1 MNQSLFTEFQP
12 LAAIAITPAAA
23 RTLQPVCQATGAI
36 LWVPESLNYLE
47 NVQFYQGSLKSHIA
61 SLWDK
66 YSAFIFSLATG
77 AVVRIIAPLLADKY
91 RDPAVIV
98 IDENGNFVISL
109 CGGHQGKADQITQA
123 LAVEMGATPVLTGAS
138 AGLGLVGVDMLG
150 VPFGWVRGNGNWIGV
165 SAAVA
170 RGEAVEV
177 IQEVGSI
184 LWRNSLPE
192 KHSFVVGDLPE
203 DGLSVGGKFNSGIAD
218 EFSLVVEDLSG
229 DGLSVG
235 GKFDSEIADE
245 LSVGDNKNNENNEV
259 IFAPSPPPL
268 PTPYSPPRHPLS
280 HSPIAARIWITIEEG
295 QSLPECDVPMVK
307 WHPRVLWVGIGCE
320 RGTSKRLIEMAIRQ
334 TCQRYHL
341 SEFAI
346 AGIATIDLKADEIG
360 IIELCRD
367 ANLPLRTFSSEI
379 LSLIKV
385 PTPSDI
391 VAAEVGTPSVAEAA
405 AICASLNPIIYPTQ
419 STPEFDILSP
429 TKSPTQSAPE
439 FDILSATKSP
449 TQSSTEFHILSATE
463 SPTTSPKSDIP
474 SPTILVPKQIVKS
487 EDEAGAVTVAIAQ
500 SDLEY
505 IGRTGKL
512 WLVGIGP
519 GKLEQMTPAAK
530 MAVSRADAIIG
541 YSLYIDLIAP
551 IFRPGQIIE
560 SLPITQER
568 QRAIRAIELA
578 EWGLTVAVVSSGD
591 CGIYGM
597 AGLVLEELKLRQWDG
612 KIPEVQVF
620 PGITAL
626 QAAASRVGAPL
637 MHDFC
642 AISLSDL
649 LTPWAVIE
657 KRLEAAAQADFVTA
671 FYNPRSRNRTAQIA
685 IAQQIFL
692 KYRHPHTPV
701 AIVRCAYREDEE
713 ITLTTLDKLLDIPI
727 DMLTTILI
735 GNQTTSIHGDWM
747 ITPRG
752 YLGNGE

>member
-1 MNQSLFTEFQP
+1 MNQSLLTEFQP
-12 LAAIAITPAAA
+12 IAAIAITSTAAQ
-23 RTLQPVCQATGAI
+23 TLQPVCQATGAV
-36 LWVPESLNYLE
+36 LWVPESLKDLK
-47 NVQFYQGSLKSHIA
+47 NVQFYSGSLKSHIA
-61 SLWDK
+61 SIWNNHR
-66 YSAFIFSLATG
+66 AFIFSLATG
-77 AVVRIIAPLLADKY
+77 AVVRLIATLLADKY

-109 CGGHQGKADQITQA
+109 CGGHQGKADELTRAI
-123 LAVEMGATPVLTGAS
+123 AVEMGATPVLTGAS
-138 AGLGLVGVDMLG
+138 ASLGLAGVDILG
-150 VPFGWVRGNGNWIGV
+150 VPFGWVRGNGDWIGV

-184 LWRNSLPE
+184 LWRNSLP
-192 KHSFVVGDLPE
+192 KQHSFKFAVTGKFDSGDL
-203 DGLSVGGKFNSGIAD
+203 AA
-218 EFSLVVEDLSG
+218 

-235 GKFDSEIADE
+235 GKFDS
-245 LSVGDNKNNENNEV
+245 G
-259 IFAPSPPPL
+259 
-268 PTPYSPPRHPLS
+268 
-280 HSPIAARIWITIEEG
+280 IAARIWITIEEG
-295 QSLPECDVPMVK
+295 QSLPESDVPMVK

-334 TCQRYHL
+334 TCQRYRL

-346 AGIATIDLKADEIG
+346 AGIATIDIKADEIG

-367 ANLPLRTFSSEI
+367 ANFPLQTFSSEI

-391 VAAEVGTPSVAEAA
+391 VAAEVGTASVAEAA
-405 AICASLNPIIYPTQ
+405 AICASL
-419 STPEFDILSP
+419 SSSSP
-429 TKSPTQSAPE
+429 TPHSAIPTP
-439 FDILSATKSP
+439 
-449 TQSSTEFHILSATE
+449 
-463 SPTTSPKSDIP
+463 
-474 SPTILVPKQIVKS
+474 LVAPKQIFKS

-500 SDLEY
+500 SHLEY
-505 IGRTGKL
+505 IGRKGKL
-512 WLVGIGP
+512 LLVGIGP
-519 GKLEQMTPAAK
+519 GKLDQITPAAK
-530 MAVSRADAIIG
+530 MAVSRADAVIG

-578 EWGLTVAVVSSGD
+578 EWGLNVAVVSSGD

-626 QAAASRVGAPL
+626 QGAASRVGAPL

-649 LTPWAVIE
+649 LTPWEVIE

-692 KYRHPHTPV
+692 KYRYPHTPV

-735 GNQTTSIHGDWM
+735 GNQTTTIHGDWM

-752 YLGNGE
+752 YLGLGTRG